1 MRGDHPAVVHVPP
14 GAPAKGPIARDI
26 RASPVGFRVREGPS
40 IATTST
46 VLHVRAASRDRCTL
60 TRMATSGDWFF
71 FDETERDVIRQALGV
86 LTPKHRDEVAGMLDR
101 LGSHAALIR
110 DTPPI
115 ATSWDAV
122 TNRRFSVES
131 LLEKLCDVKE
141 YDIDLHIPTKA
152 VVGQAFLV
160 AKINTLK
167 ALGYILAHEAAHE
180 EVAARVAHE
189 AAQSIYTKLAEELFI
204 AIVTDRDELRD
215 VKMTAARFLHRIW
228 EERLLV
234 EIDDFAPLLES
245 AWSARSKLLPVLGT
259 MLGTH
264 EVFRLFREA
273 RDKRFLD
280 YFAEDA
286 PAEQV
291 LAFEEFLFDL
301 SHEEIS
307 RIRTSMESEGKRVI
321 SRADAFTLLGQ
332 AEPRPDEETGASAL
346 YTSYKKR
353 RVNAIHRSLSGSA
366 GPKKTAEEYV
376 MLAFLRSGT
385 SLRMSQ

>member
-1 MRGDHPAVVHVPP
+1 MV
-14 GAPAKGPIARDI
+14 
-26 RASPVGFRVREGPS
+26 
-40 IATTST
+40 TS
-46 VLHVRAASRDRCTL
+46 S
-60 TRMATSGDWFF
+60 DWFF
-71 FDETERDVIRQALGV
+71 FDETERDVVRAALAV
-86 LTPKHRDEVAGMLDR
+86 LTEEHRAEITGMLDR
-101 LGSHAALIR
+101 LGSHAALLR

-115 ATSWDAV
+115 ASSWDA
-122 TNRRFSVES
+122 TTSPRFSVES
-131 LLEKLCDVKE
+131 LLEKLCAVKE

-167 ALGYILAHEAAHE
+167 ALGYVLAARSPSHE
-180 EVAARVAHE
+180 EIAARVAHE

-204 AIVTDRDELRD
+204 AIVTDRDEPRD
-215 VKMTAARFLHRIW
+215 VKMVAARLLHRIW

-234 EIDDFAPLLES
+234 EIDDLAPLLES
-245 AWSARSKLLPVLGT
+245 AWSARSKLLPILGT

-301 SHEEIS
+301 SHEEIT
-307 RIRTSMESEGKRVI
+307 RIRASMEAEGKRVI
-321 SRADAFTLLGQ
+321 SRADAFTLLGH
-332 AEPRPDEETGASAL
+332 AKPHPDAETGAMAL

-353 RVNAIHRSLSGSA
+353 RVNAIHRGLSGSG

-385 SLRMSQ
+385 SLRLTP